1 MTTNQVE
8 RRRWND
14 ERWTASWPA
23 REQLTSAVTPALLEK
38 IALRPGVRVVDV
50 GSGGGGLAL
59 ELGSRVGPQGQVVG
73 VDLSRALVELARA
86 RAEEHSLRTVTFVV
100 ADAQTD
106 EFPGAP
112 FDLAVSQFGVMF
124 FEDPVAA
131 FANIAAGLRPTGRL
145 AFVSWQSAARNPWHT
160 APVLK
165 PFVPPGPEPPAGS
178 YVPGPF
184 GLGDA
189 AATAAILGEAGFVEV
204 DHEDRELV
212 VRAGPRAIGDPA
224 LFGFL
229 GIAPAD
235 TERANAALSRH
246 LEQFRV
252 SEAQYDFPLAFSIW
266 TARRP

>member
-1 MTTNQVE
+1 MTANQAE
-8 RRRWND
+8 WRRWND
-14 ERWTASWPA
+14 ERWTGSWPA
-23 REQLTSAVTPALLEK
+23 REQLTSAVTPTLVDR
-38 IALRPGVRVVDV
+38 IAVGPGAKVLDV
-50 GSGGGGLAL
+50 GSGGGALAL
-59 ELGSRVGPQGQVVG
+59 ELGSRVGPQGRVVG
-73 VDLSRALVELARA
+73 VDLSGALVELARA
-86 RAEEHSLRTVTFVV
+86 RAEERSLRTVTFVV

-106 EFPGAP
+106 ELPGAP

-131 FANIAAGLRPTGRL
+131 FANIAASLRPAGRL

-160 APVLK
+160 GPALK
-165 PFVPPGPEPPAGS
+165 PFVPPGPEPLAGS

-189 AATAAILGEAGFVEV
+189 AATAAILAEAGFVEV
-204 DHEDRELV
+204 EHEDHELV

-229 GIAPAD
+229 GIASDD